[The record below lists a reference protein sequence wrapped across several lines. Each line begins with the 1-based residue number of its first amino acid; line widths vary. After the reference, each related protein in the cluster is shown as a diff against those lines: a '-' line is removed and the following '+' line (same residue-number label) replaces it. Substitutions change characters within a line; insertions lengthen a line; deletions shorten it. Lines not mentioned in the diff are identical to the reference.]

1 MNFKPSLKPAHYIS
15 NGVPRPAFSSVLL
28 PAWLKGEEAV
38 FLSIGGEIQ
47 G

>member
-1 MNFKPSLKPAHYIS
+1 MNSKPFLKPAHYIS

-28 PAWLKGEEAV
+28 PAWLKGEEGV